1 MTLLQLKRIPPSITS
16 KAAIRDPVIDLD
28 TSGRALKSEGFF
40 EIASALV
47 KAIEYED
54 DNGKIARLEDLCLRD
69 NQIDT
74 RSLSHL
80 ARIISLSARDL
91 RDLDLSENLITIT
104 TDDEV
109 AVWED
114 FLNSF
119 SNCCVLRRIDLSGNA
134 LGSRAFEVLTR
145 VYGQEDPVDLTLT
158 PDVEAS
164 FEKPGLGLGGIN
176 QAGIELGSPIR
187 KLSIASSAEKY
198 EDNAENMS
206 LVAVDPKDCSQ
217 HGL

>member
-1 MTLLQLKRIPPSITS
+1 MTSLQLKRIPPSITS

-28 TSGRALKSEGFF
+28 TSGRALTSEGLF

-47 KAIEYED
+47 KSIEYED
-54 DNGKIARLEDLCLRD
+54 GNGKIARLEELCLRD

-74 RSLSHL
+74 RSLPHL
-80 ARIISLSARDL
+80 ARIISIAAHDL

-109 AVWED
+109 AAWED
-114 FLNSF
+114 FLESF
-119 SNCCVLRRIDLSGNA
+119 SDCYVLRRIDLSGNA

-145 VYGQEDPVDLTLT
+145 VYGKEDPVDLALT
-158 PDVEAS
+158 SDLDAY
-164 FEKPGLGLGGIN
+164 FQKPTIGLGGIDR
-176 QAGIELGSPIR
+176 AGSELGIPVG
-187 KLSIASSAEKY
+187 KLSIVSGAEKD
-198 EDNAENMS
+198 EDDAETVS
-206 LVAVDPKDCSQ
+206 LAAVGQKDGSR

>member
-1 MTLLQLKRIPPSITS
+1 MTSLQLKRIPPGITS

-28 TSGRALKSEGFF
+28 TSGRALTSEGFF

-69 NQIDT
+69 SQIDT
-74 RSLSHL
+74 RSLIHL
-80 ARIISLSARDL
+80 ARIISLSAHDL

-134 LGSRAFEVLTR
+134 LGPRAFEVLTR
-145 VYGQEDPVDLTLT
+145 VYGKEDPVDLALT

-164 FEKPGLGLGGIN
+164 FEKPRMGLWGTN
-176 QAGIELGSPIR
+176 QAGSELGSPFR

-198 EDNAENMS
+198 EDNAEIMS
-206 LVAVDPKDCSQ
+206 LGAVDQKDCSR